1 MLVLFPFQN
10 IQVLSL
16 QWTTLVFL
24 NQLDITIDMLKTDPD
39 DSHIQSR
46 WELIIFTSILPDDR
60 PPPHPS
66 PPLSSLHLHGCFYQQ
81 RIPTQ

>member
-46 WELIIFTSILPDDR
+46 
-60 PPPHPS
+60 
-66 PPLSSLHLHGCFYQQ
+66 
-81 RIPTQ
+81 